1 MNLSL
6 NYEHLIN
13 QATSFHQN
21 GDFEKA
27 EFYYLKILNQ
37 WPNSTAALTNLAT
50 LALQIGKINHGLEL
64 IEKSL
69 KINQNQPSALNNHG
83 VFLQRLNRNEEALVS
98 FDRAIDYQPEY
109 AEAHANKANSL
120 SLLKN
125 FEEAQKSYDLAI
137 YFKPNYL
144 KAFLNKGRSLKENGH
159 FKEALLSFNQGQKLN
174 PDVDFISG
182 ELLETQMHLNIWD
195 DFEKHLSDISIKI
208 NSGKGVINPFP
219 LLGLLDNP
227 GLQRK
232 CAETY
237 TSLNYSQSSPSSKI
251 EPYLNHSK
259 IRIGYFSSD
268 FHNHATM
275 HLMAELF
282 EAHNKEKFEI
292 FAFSFGPNKN
302 DSWRDRVKSSF
313 DEFLDVSLVS
323 DYQVTLLAKE
333 KEIDIAIDLKGYTH
347 NSRPKIFSEG
357 CAPIQVSYLGY
368 PGTMGAKFIDYLI
381 ADQVLIPRKEQKYYS
396 EKIVYMPDSY
406 QVNMSK
412 RTISKSYFSRE
423 DLGLPEKGFVFCCFN
438 NNYKVT
444 PSTFASW
451 IRILKAV
458 DGSVLWLF
466 ETNSFSSSQLKKEAT
481 KYGVHEERL
490 VFAKRLPV
498 EEHLSRLKQADLFLD
513 TLPYN
518 AHTTCSD
525 ALRVELPILTLI
537 GKSFASRVAASLLES
552 IDLSELIVSSMSE
565 YESVAIELALNPKK
579 LNNIKNKIATN
590 ILSTSLFDSQ
600 LFTKQL
606 EEAYLKMNKA
616 RQNNSK
622 HQHIYID
629 H

>member
-6 NYEHLIN
+6 NYDHLIN

-37 WPNSTAALTNLAT
+37 WPNNTAALTNLAT
-50 LALQIGKINHGLEL
+50 LALQLGKINLGLEL

-69 KINQNQPSALNNHG
+69 KVNQNQPSALNNHG

-98 FDRAIDYQPEY
+98 FDRAINYQPEY

-137 YFKPNYL
+137 HFKPDYL

-208 NSGKGVINPFP
+208 NSGKVVINPFP

-237 TSLNYSQSSPSSKI
+237 SSLNYSQSSPSSKI

-282 EAHNKEKFEI
+282 ESHNKEKFEI

-302 DSWRDRVKSSF
+302 DSWRDRVKSSV

-381 ADQVLIPRKEQKYYS
+381 ADRVLIPKKEQKYYS

-412 RTISKSYFSRE
+412 RTISKSCFSRE
-423 DLGLPEKGFVFCCFN
+423 NLGLPEKGFVFCCFN

-451 IRILKAV
+451 ARILKAV
-458 DGSVLWLF
+458 DSSVLWLF

-481 KYGVHEERL
+481 KYGVHEKRL

-498 EEHLSRLKQADLFLD
+498 EEHLSRIKQADLFLD

-565 YESVAIELALNPKK
+565 YESLAIELALNPKK
-579 LNNIKNKIATN
+579 LSNIKNKIATN
-590 ILSTSLFDSQ
+590 LLSTSLFDSQ
-600 LFTKQL
+600 LFTKKL
-606 EEAYLKMNKA
+606 EEAYSKMNKA
-616 RQNNSK
+616 GQNNSK
-622 HQHIYID
+622 HQHIYIN

>member
-1 MNLSL
+1 
-6 NYEHLIN
+6 
-13 QATSFHQN
+13 
-21 GDFEKA
+21 
-27 EFYYLKILNQ
+27 
-37 WPNSTAALTNLAT
+37 
-50 LALQIGKINHGLEL
+50 
-64 IEKSL
+64 
-69 KINQNQPSALNNHG
+69 
-83 VFLQRLNRNEEALVS
+83 
-98 FDRAIDYQPEY
+98 
-109 AEAHANKANSL
+109 
-120 SLLKN
+120 
-125 FEEAQKSYDLAI
+125 
-137 YFKPNYL
+137 
-144 KAFLNKGRSLKENGH
+144 
-159 FKEALLSFNQGQKLN
+159 
-174 PDVDFISG
+174 
-182 ELLETQMHLNIWD
+182 MHLNIWD

-208 NSGKGVINPFP
+208 NSGKRVIDPFP

-237 TSLNYSQSSPSSKI
+237 SSLNYSQSSPSSKI

-357 CAPIQVSYLGY
+357 SAPIQVSYLGY

-490 VFAKRLPV
+490 LFAKRLPV

-579 LNNIKNKIATN
+579 LNIIKNKIAIN

-606 EEAYLKMNKA
+606 EEAYRKMNKA